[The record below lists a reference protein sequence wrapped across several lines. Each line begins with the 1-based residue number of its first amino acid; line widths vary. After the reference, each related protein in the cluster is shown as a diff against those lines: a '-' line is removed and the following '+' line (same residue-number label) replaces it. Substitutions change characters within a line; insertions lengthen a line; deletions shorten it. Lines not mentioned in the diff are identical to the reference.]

1 MKKFKI
7 ATLLLPMLCYG
18 AFAHGVTKSEEVRF
32 SSDFKTTDFALDDLS
47 ETVQKISAKDKFVGG
62 WSYTVANAPQGYE
75 KGFLVIVKE
84 GDGYKVQV
92 QVGGGNLLGDNV
104 KVSGK
109 TISFDVMI
117 EGGKVAVELSVKGD
131 TISGKSTSSEG
142 TYSIEGE
149 RTLAME

>member
-1 MKKFKI
+1 MKKLRI
-7 ATLLLPMLCYG
+7 ATILLPLLCYG
-18 AFAHGVTKSEEVRF
+18 ALAYGGINPADAQF
-32 SSDFKTTDFALDDLS
+32 SSDFENTNPAS
-47 ETVQKISAKDKFVGG
+47 EPVSPLVKDKFVGG

-92 QVGGGNLLGDNV
+92 QIGGANLLGENV

-109 TISFDVMI
+109 TISFDVTI
-117 EGGKVAVELSVKGD
+117 EGGKVAVELTVKGD

-142 TYSIEGE
+142 TYSIQGE
-149 RTLAME
+149 RTLAMD